1 MENEQLNHFGQ
12 KVKDALE
19 HPADRKDYAHDN
31 TTHAH
36 NDAHNDPNFTPD
48 TGALEPKSKAHPD
61 NSMDAISQSID
72 VMIMKEAKMNDY
84 KLNVIDLF
92 KTIRNAFKEVE
103 KNFLMN
109 ILRDKINKFF
119 IMERQGK
126 FQFL

>member
-1 MENEQLNHFGQ
+1 
-12 KVKDALE
+12 
-19 HPADRKDYAHDN
+19 
-31 TTHAH
+31 
-36 NDAHNDPNFTPD
+36 
-48 TGALEPKSKAHPD
+48 
-61 NSMDAISQSID
+61 MDAISQSID

-84 KLNVIDLF
+84 KLNVVDLF

-109 ILRDKINKFF
+109 MLKDKINKFF